1 MSERLLKRKVPFEK
15 FHENVKGSAF
25 WAFFV
30 FKGNIFKKAITE
42 QKCIH

>member
-15 FHENVKGSAF
+15 FHAF

-30 FKGNIFKKAITE
+30 FKRNIFKKAITE